1 MTFAS
6 PILLVSLLVPLA
18 ALACYLWIEK
28 RPPRAAVSYP
38 NLAVLAG
45 VASRTSWRRHLIAG
59 LLLLAV
65 ALLCVAVARPRMTL
79 AAISDRATVVLVVDV
94 STSMNATDVAP
105 TRLEAARRAI
115 SSFANRVPKR
125 IRIGLV
131 AFSDDPVV
139 LTPPTTDRRA
149 LRDGIAAL
157 APGFGTAIGDAV
169 ARAVELVRSSTGE
182 VVPPSPTL
190 PRRPASSC
198 SSPTAP
204 RPAVSCN
211 PTTERDSRGRPVFRC
226 TRSRSEL
233 SGAR

>member
-1 MTFAS
+1 MTFGS

-105 TRLEAARRAI
+105 SRLEAARRAI
-115 SSFANRVPKR
+115 S
-125 IRIGLV
+125 
-131 AFSDDPVV
+131 
-139 LTPPTTDRRA
+139 
-149 LRDGIAAL
+149 
-157 APGFGTAIGDAV
+157 
-169 ARAVELVRSSTGE
+169 LVRGPRAE
-182 VVPPSPTL
+182 ADPDRPRGVL
-190 PRRPASSC
+190 RRPRRPHSADDRPAGAAGRNRSSGSRFRHGDRRCGGPGRRARSLVDGGGSTRDNTLRRPAWSC

-204 RPAVSCN
+204 RPEACCSRR
-211 PTTERDSRGRPVFRC
+211 TERDSPGRRVCRC
-226 TRSRSEL
+226 TRSRSGRSE
-233 SGAR
+233 AR